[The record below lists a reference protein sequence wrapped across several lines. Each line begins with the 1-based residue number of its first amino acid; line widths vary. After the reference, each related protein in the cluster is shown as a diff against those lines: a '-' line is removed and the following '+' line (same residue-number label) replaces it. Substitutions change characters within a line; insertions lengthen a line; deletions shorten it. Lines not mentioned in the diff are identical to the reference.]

1 MRPPF
6 FECASSFSRRRPTK
20 QRVRS
25 KGVVENENENEN
37 DDEESVGIGVE
48 KRKPR

>member
-1 MRPPF
+1 MSALSF
-6 FECASSFSRRRPTK
+6 FSRRRPTK

-37 DDEESVGIGVE
+37 ENKNDDEESVGIGVE